1 MDIESFER
9 EYEEQKVE
17 HLLKCAGLIA
27 AELEWEADHARA
39 AAEPAPDEEIKNRIW
54 REIERKL
61 EKERREEARGKAV
74 RRGIKGAMLAAV
86 ALSILLVGL
95 FVTVSA
101 FRVPVS
107 NYFFEKY
114 DKYSKFIVDAGGY
127 TI

>member
-1 MDIESFER
+1 MCRTDRGGTRMGGRPCPRSR
-9 EYEEQKVE
+9 G
-17 HLLKCAGLIA
+17 AGPGRR
-27 AELEWEADHARA
+27 D
-39 AAEPAPDEEIKNRIW
+39 KNRIW

-127 TI
+127 TIGEKPESDNQPFVE